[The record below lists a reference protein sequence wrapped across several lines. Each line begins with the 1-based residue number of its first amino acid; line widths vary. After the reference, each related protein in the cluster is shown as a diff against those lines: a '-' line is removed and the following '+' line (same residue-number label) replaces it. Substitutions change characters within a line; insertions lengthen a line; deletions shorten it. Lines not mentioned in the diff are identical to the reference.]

1 MVEDDGCVAAVV
13 PPGPMELTAVTDELG
28 LGLGLGV
35 GVDMKAAAGTI
46 SLHRCVS
53 QQSAMQ
59 CLNSMPVW
67 FLTCSQAVLL
77 QLPGQVWQPLA
88 LTRVPFISSA
98 VTA

>member
-13 PPGPMELTAVTDELG
+13 PPGPMELTALTDE

-46 SLHRCVS
+46 SLHRSVS

-67 FLTCSQAVLL
+67 FLTCSQALLL
-77 QLPGQVWQPLA
+77 QLPGQV
-88 LTRVPFISSA
+88 
-98 VTA
+98 